1 MKPTIDKTLLIGIIM
16 ELCVK
21 EGDIDLL
28 DLIYKLL
35 ATNAVPEEV

>member
-16 ELCVK
+16 ELCVN

-35 ATNAVPEEV
+35 VSNAEPAEV